1 MTSDNDSEFET
12 PFDDEGFPDGCIES
26 SNLERAFPVQTKDG
40 IVLVTLPKVFFIH
53 VYFWRAIK
61 KTCHAISKI
70 FRIFET
76 DRHRIKHEFVMAECK
91 RCLDETWKE
100 LEDGIM
106 SRGHEI
112 FEYFH
117 LLRSVRNG
125 TTDPN
130 QLNRAKELGCRMD
143 STDHTLADL
152 IARKAKVYD
161 AVFYRKTVFAF
172 LDEMSK
178 SIDSLCK
185 RGMPTEELKSFLA
198 MKRMAEFEL
207 NRDMVL
213 AENEV
218 AACRK
223 HLAPELLE
231 EANELYQNEIS
242 QHPQE
247 SPDQQLAKS
256 MDKIKNRIEQTGN
269 TIASSPVVLIQGN
282 GNHVSLDHAIIGQTN
297 IIRDNSQT
305 ISKGDFEAAK
315 NELLKIPELNDH
327 VEELIALLREVKD
340 KPLDEKKRSVT
351 SWIDSLKKKLETS
364 SRKVMETATISFVL
378 KVIGD
383 LLGISFL

>member
-1 MTSDNDSEFET
+1 MESDSYPDFDS
-12 PFDDEGFPDGCIES
+12 PFNDEGGFDVFAES
-26 SNLERAFPVQTKDG
+26 SNLERTFPMQTRDG
-40 IVLVTLPKVFFIH
+40 IVMVTLPKIFFIH
-53 VYFWRAIK
+53 VYIWRTIK
-61 KTCHAISKI
+61 RAFLSL
-70 FRIFET
+70 FRFFET
-76 DRHRIKHEFVMAECK
+76 DRHRIRREFVSAECK
-91 RCLDETWKE
+91 RCLDETWNE
-100 LEDGIM
+100 LENGIM
-106 SRGHEI
+106 SRGYEI

-125 TTDPN
+125 TTDPH
-130 QLNRAKELGCRMD
+130 QINRARELGCRID

-152 IARKAKVYD
+152 IARKRKVYD
-161 AVFYRKTVFAF
+161 PGFYRKTVFAF
-172 LDEMSK
+172 LNEMSN

-185 RGMPTEELKSFLA
+185 RGLSTEGLKSFWA
-198 MKRMAEFEL
+198 MKQMAEFEL

-231 EANELYQNEIS
+231 EANKLYQNEIS

-247 SPDQQLAKS
+247 SPEQQLAKS

-351 SWIDSLKKKLETS
+351 SWIDSLKKKLETG
-364 SRKVMETATISFVL
+364 SRKVVETATINSVL
-378 KVIGD
+378 KIIGEF
-383 LLGISFL
+383 LGISFL